1 MTGEVRDTLSALEQV
16 RDGTLDLL
24 AGLRFPPT
32 VLRLQAAGVTIE
44 LEWSEAAGPAAGT
57 PPPPVPA
64 AAAPAAP
71 ADDRAFLRSPSVG
84 MVYHAPE
91 PGAKPFVQV
100 GDTVAAGQQV
110 AIVEVMKLMIPVT
123 AEVAGEIVEVL
134 CGNATAVEFGE
145 PLFAIAT

>member
-1 MTGEVRDTLSALEQV
+1 MTGEVRDALSALEQV

-24 AGLRFPPT
+24 AGLRFAPT
-32 VLRLQAAGVTIE
+32 VLRVRAAGVTIE
-44 LEWSEAAGPAAGT
+44 LEWSEAAEPVAT
-57 PPPPVPA
+57 PPPPPVPA
-64 AAAPAAP
+64 AAAPA
-71 ADDRAFLRSPSVG
+71 DDRTFLRSPSVG
-84 MVYHAPE
+84 MIYHAPE

-100 GDTVAAGQQV
+100 GDTVVAGQQV

-134 CGNATAVEFGE
+134 CENATAVEFGE